1 MPRKLKDKDKELV
14 VAQDN
19 KLIQKI
25 STDEDYDRN
34 LTKQS
39 FVLDVYQKRLLALM
53 ISHIPPN
60 AKSFPVEVISFNNFM
75 KFMNISDGG
84 KQYKRIHSSI
94 SKLMG
99 MSFAIEPKP
108 GVYEFYHWIA
118 DGCTIDENE
127 KKIYLQL
134 SPGLKKFLTG
144 TQRNFTRYEIGFIMQ
159 LKRKYSCRLYEYL
172 RSMVNIG
179 CVNLKVET
187 FSKVIT
193 DDKYK
198 NATDQKRYVIDPAI
212 DEINATNVITV
223 SCEEVREEGTYCRM
237 KTVGYKFHIQEKTLE
252 EKQMIMGTWG
262 IPFDDIL
269 IEYDGNTRPQ
279 LNKGNEEKLEL
290 PFTFDD
296 ED

>member
-25 STDEDYDRN
+25 STDNDYDRN

-60 AKSFPVEVISFNNFM
+60 ATEFPIEEISFYNFM
-75 KFMNISDGG
+75 QFMNISDGG
-84 KQYKRIHSSI
+84 KQYKKIHSSI

-108 GVYEFYHWIA
+108 GVYEYYHWIA
-118 DGCTIDENE
+118 DGCTVDENK

-172 RSMVNIG
+172 RSMVNLG
-179 CVNLKVET
+179 CVNLNVDT
-187 FSKVIT
+187 FSRVIT
-193 DDKYK
+193 DGVYK
-198 NATDQKRYVIDPAI
+198 KPFDIKSRVIDPAI
-212 DEINATNVITV
+212 EEINETTDITV
-223 SCEEVREEGTYCRM
+223 SCEEVRKKTVKGKY

-252 EKQMIMGTWG
+252 EKQIIMGTWG

-279 LNKGNEEKLEL
+279 LNKGNK
-290 PFTFDD
+290 DD
-296 ED
+296 EDEYPF

>member
-1 MPRKLKDKDKELV
+1 MPRKLKDKDKKLV

-25 STDEDYDRN
+25 STDEDYSRN

-39 FVLDVYQKRLLALM
+39 FVLDVYQKRLIALM

-60 AKSFPVEVISFNNFM
+60 AKEFPIEEISFNNFM
-75 KFMNISDGG
+75 RFMGISDGG
-84 KQYKRIHSSI
+84 KQYKKIYSSI

-99 MSFAIEPKP
+99 MAFAIEPQP

-118 DGCTIDENE
+118 GGCRIDEHE
-127 KKIYLQL
+127 KKIYIQL
-134 SPGLKKFLTG
+134 DPALKKFLTG
-144 TQRNFTRYEIGFIMQ
+144 NKRNFTRYEIGFIMQ

-172 RSMVNIG
+172 HSMVNIG
-179 CVNLKVET
+179 CVNLNVDT
-187 FSKVIT
+187 FSRVIT

-198 NATDQKRYVIDPAI
+198 LATDQKRFVIKPAI
-212 DEINATNVITV
+212 EEINATTDITV
-223 SCEEVREEGTYCRM
+223 SFEEVRAEGSYCRL
-237 KTVGYKFHIQEKTLE
+237 KTTGYKFHVKEKRLE
-252 EKQMIMGTWG
+252 EKQIIMGTWG

-279 LNKGNEEKLEL
+279 YDKGIEDEELDL
-290 PFTFDD
+290 PFS
-296 ED
+296 